1 MFLAGFQLTVFP
13 ERTAEWFAWTID
25 VPMTA
30 VFLGAAYWSSAVLEI
45 AGARSSGWSRARLTV
60 WTVLV
65 FTTLTLVVTLVH
77 LDKFHLGPEQP
88 TSARIIT
95 WGWIAI
101 YAAVPVG
108 MVAGLVLQAR
118 ADVPAADVDHVRRQL
133 PRGLRWLLAGLG
145 GVLLVAGVA
154 MLVAPESA
162 ADLWS
167 WPLTPLTAR
176 AVGAWLV
183 GLGWAAAHAW
193 LIDDVDSVQPLGTHR
208 GGVRRAP
215 GGGPRAVRRRAGVA
229 ELAGS
234 RLSRGAG
241 LDRTGGARDPQ
252 SSGRSGASTS
262 SVNLRWR
269 SRASHSPR
277 VSSRQLPWSV
287 RKICSITP
295 ANCGSITSR
304 LIS

>member
-1 MFLAGFQLTVFP
+1 MRAILVLAAFLVFLAGFQLTVFP

-118 ADVPAADVDHVRRQL
+118 ADVPAADVDHARRQL

-154 MLVAPESA
+154 LLVAPEST

-193 LIDDVDSVQPLGTHR
+193 LIDDVDSVQPLGLT
-208 GGVRRAP
+208 
-215 GGGPRAVRRRAGVA
+215 GVA
-229 ELAGS
+229 FVVLQAVALVRYGDVLAWPSWQAVAYLVVLGWI
-234 RLSRGAG
+234 G
-241 LDRTGGARDPQ
+241 LVALGILRAAAAAVPARA
-252 SSGRSGASTS
+252 R
-262 SVNLRWR
+262 
-269 SRASHSPR
+269 
-277 VSSRQLPWSV
+277 
-287 RKICSITP
+287 
-295 ANCGSITSR
+295 
-304 LIS
+304 